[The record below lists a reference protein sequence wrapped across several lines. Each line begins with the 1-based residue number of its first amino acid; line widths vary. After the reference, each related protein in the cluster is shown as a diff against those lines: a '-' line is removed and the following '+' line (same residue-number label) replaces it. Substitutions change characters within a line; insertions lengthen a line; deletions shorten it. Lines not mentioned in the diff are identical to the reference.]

1 MRPFLDLLYRN
12 DRGRLPARADPIM
25 LSPEERDALVAELAT
40 RPGHEKVR
48 VLVHRLMVDGLGADS
63 RDMDFEKPVPE
74 VHGRIDAL
82 LGRTV
87 LEFKSDLRRERRDA
101 EEELS
106 RYLSDRQRVAGTRY
120 VGLAT
125 DGADFTV
132 YFLKSGRL
140 REAGGYRTDAS
151 ASRELLVWLQSAVA
165 VGDELLPEPDI
176 IRREFGRHSIAARRA
191 LDELGELWA
200 GVAEMPG
207 ARLKR
212 ELWNRLLSLAYG
224 AGVGDDGLFLQH
236 TYLAV
241 IAKAVAWNAMIDTPP
256 ADAAAVLHGEAFSH
270 LGISGQSEP
279 DFFDWILAARGGSE
293 LVMQMVRLV
302 GRFRL
307 ADIRMDVLKALYES
321 LIDPD
326 TRHDLGE
333 YYTPD
338 WLAARMVAA
347 AVDKPLEQRVMD
359 PACGSGAFL
368 FHAVRAV
375 LAGAEAA
382 GLSPVQQVERAIS
395 RVAGIDI
402 HPVAVIFAR
411 VTYLLAL
418 MPALRAG
425 GHPGAL
431 AVPVY
436 LGDALQW
443 NLNRPDAGGH
453 HGPSSQPPLLADD
466 ETLNI
471 FVPAIRVST
480 PGPRQLAA
488 VALCFPAAVAS
499 DAALFDRVL
508 NSMIEFG
515 ARGEPLANFAAWLE
529 REGAASKQDRRVLK
543 TTYTTMRRLQEEG
556 RNHIWGYVA
565 RNLARPVWLASEAQ
579 KADVVLG
586 NPPWV
591 SYRYMSGDFKERF
604 RWESRAAG
612 LWVGGKVATQQDLSG
627 YFYLRAAG
635 LYMRRAGRMAMVLP
649 AAALS
654 RQAYAPFRAGEVVRF
669 GQPALRLRFTQA
681 WAFGPE
687 VQPLFPV
694 PSCVLFAEVQAEDA
708 GPKSV
713 GTAGQDARAPG
724 KTPGRILAFAGSLPR
739 RDADRAEADA
749 TLTETPAP
757 WPAVASSD
765 PAGSPYRKA
774 FRQGATLV
782 PRRFVLVEPVMS
794 SGRLPPNPA
803 FPLVR
808 GRAGN
813 LDKAPWK
820 DLPPPQGTLERA
832 FLRPVL
838 LGESIV
844 PFCVLGAHLAVIP
857 WAEGELMDAA
867 RAAER
872 GYPRLSHWLKNSET
886 VWERHKRSGHR
897 FTEQLDYYGKL
908 SAQFPIAP
916 IRVVYTAAGTYL
928 AACVVENETA
938 IIDNSLYWAAVEDVA
953 GAWYLCA
960 VFNSWALRDGVAVYQ
975 SQGQWGARHFDKYV
989 FNLPIPRFEGENALH
1004 RALAEAA
1011 QTAAGLAHSL
1021 PRKEGEHFTRVRRR
1035 VRAALAE
1042 HGVAGHMEGLVAQ
1055 LLDSTREGADT

>member
-1 MRPFLDLLYRN
+1 
-12 DRGRLPARADPIM
+12 M
-25 LSPEERDALVAELAT
+25 LTPEERDALVAELAA

-48 VLVHRLMVDGLGADS
+48 VLIHRLMVDGLGADS

-87 LEFKSDLRRERRDA
+87 LEFKSDLRRERGDA

-106 RYLSDRQRVAGTRY
+106 RYLSDRQRLTGKRY

-125 DGADFTV
+125 DGADFTA
-132 YFLKSGRL
+132 YFLKAGRL
-140 REAGGYRTDAS
+140 READSYRTDAS

-165 VGDELLPEPDI
+165 VGDELLPEPHTI
-176 IRREFGRHSIAARRA
+176 QREFGRHSIAARHA

-200 GVAEMPG
+200 GVAQTPEAG
-207 ARLKR
+207 LKR

-224 AGVGDDGLFLQH
+224 AGVGDDALFLQH

-241 IAKAVAWNAMIDTPP
+241 IAKAVAWNAMIDAPP
-256 ADAAAVLHGEAFSH
+256 ASAAALLHGEAFTN

-279 DFFDWILAARGGSE
+279 DFFDWILAARGGPE
-293 LVMQMVRLV
+293 LVMQIARLV

-307 ADIRMDVLKALYES
+307 SDIRIDMMKALYES

-368 FHAVRAV
+368 FHAVRGV

-382 GLSPVQQVERAIS
+382 GLSPVQAVKRAVEQ
-395 RVAGIDI
+395 VAGIDI

-443 NLNRPDAGGH
+443 NLSRPETGMDCDIGA
-453 HGPSSQPPLLADD
+453 QPPLLADN

-471 FVPAIRVST
+471 FVPGMTVST
-480 PGPRQLAA
+480 PRARQLAA
-488 VALCFPAAVAS
+488 VTLRFPAGVAS
-499 DAALFDRVL
+499 DASLFDRVL
-508 NSMIEFG
+508 NTMIEFG
-515 ARGEPLANFAAWLE
+515 ARGEPLAHFVAWLE
-529 REGAASKQDRRVLK
+529 REGAASERDGHLLQ

-579 KADVVLG
+579 KADVVIG

-591 SYRYMSGDFKERF
+591 SYRYMSGDFKARF
-604 RWESRAAG
+604 RQESRAAG

-627 YFYLRAAG
+627 YFYMRAAG
-635 LYMRRAGRMAMVLP
+635 LYMRRAGRLAMILP
-649 AAALS
+649 QAAMS
-654 RQAYAPFRAGEVVRF
+654 RQAYAPFRAGEVARF
-669 GQPALRLRFTQA
+669 GQPVLRLRFTQA
-681 WAFGPE
+681 WAFGAG

-694 PSCVLFAEVQAEDA
+694 PSCVLFAEVQAGDTLPRLPA
-708 GPKSV
+708 
-713 GTAGQDARAPG
+713 
-724 KTPGRILAFAGSLPR
+724 RILAFAGSLPR
-739 RDADRAEADA
+739 RDADRAEAA
-749 TLTETPAP
+749 TTLTETPAA
-757 WPAVASSD
+757 WPAIASSE

-782 PRRFVLVEPVMS
+782 PRRFVLVEPMTT

-808 GRAGN
+808 GRVGN
-813 LDKAPWK
+813 QDKAPWK
-820 DLPPPQGTLERA
+820 TLPPTEGTVEQA

-838 LGESIV
+838 LGESIA
-844 PFCVLGAHLAVIP
+844 PFCVLAPQLAVIP

-872 GYPRLSHWLKNSET
+872 GYPRLSQWLKNSET
-886 VWERHKRSGHR
+886 LWERHKRNAHS
-897 FTEQLDYYGKL
+897 FAEQLDYYGKL

-916 IRVVYTAAGTYL
+916 IRVVYTAAGTNL
-928 AACVVENETA
+928 AACVVQDETA
-938 IIDNSLYWAAVEDVA
+938 VIDHKLYWAAVEDVA
-953 GAWYLCA
+953 EAQYLCA
-960 VFNSWALRDGVAVYQ
+960 IFNSKTLRAGVARYQ
-975 SQGQWGARHFDKYV
+975 SQGQWGARDFDKYI
-989 FNLPIPRFEGENALH
+989 FNLPIPRFEGANALH
-1004 RALAEAA
+1004 RALAQAA
-1011 QTAAGLAHSL
+1011 QTAAGLVESL
-1021 PRKEGEHFTRVRRR
+1021 PRTPGEYFTRVRQR

-1042 HGVAGHMEGLVAQ
+1042 HGLAGEIEGLVAQ
-1055 LLDSTREGADT
+1055 LLDSAARRSG